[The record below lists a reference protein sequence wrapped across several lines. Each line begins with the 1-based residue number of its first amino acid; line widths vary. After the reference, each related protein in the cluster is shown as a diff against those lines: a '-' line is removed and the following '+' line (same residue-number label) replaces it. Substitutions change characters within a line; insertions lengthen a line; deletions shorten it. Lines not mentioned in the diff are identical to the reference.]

1 MGDWAAAIRMA
12 SMGDRGER
20 RRGLPRLWRA
30 SAGRANAHQAESQLI
45 PRRIG
50 NAARSGISQEPAVR
64 SQLPSVLPPTSTS
77 SSNLSHH
84 TTPCIGTAQRAQAVQ
99 GWLAQRPPKRG
110 SVEYCPLAHNA
121 AYYTSIAHHICADFL
136 ISKYQ
141 ILISII
147 SRIGEGA
154 GC

>member
-12 SMGDRGER
+12 SMGGRGDR

-30 SAGRANAHQAESQLI
+30 SAGRANAHQAESQFV
-45 PRRIG
+45 PRCIG
-50 NAARSGISQEPAVR
+50 NAALSGISEEPAVR

-99 GWLAQRPPKRG
+99 GWLAQRPPQRG

-121 AYYTSIAHHICADFL
+121 AYYTSIAHHICAGFL
-136 ISKYQ
+136 ISSQISKY
-141 ILISII
+141 LYLL
-147 SRIGEGA
+147 
-154 GC
+154 